1 MTPEDRERYVK
12 RGVKLAI
19 LGTFIFAIYLVERSI
34 GETETAAYKTLDDCL
49 KDSKFGPDDCKSS
62 FETARAE
69 HLKNA
74 PSYQNREDCEEEFG
88 NGRCEQ
94 TSSAHGAGAGHY
106 SPYQWGYLIGRAEK
120 SVKGVYYP
128 AVPASALYES
138 SHVPG
143 FVNADGWLVTNK
155 VGGFKMTYGN
165 GALISPDVRTTTL
178 ARSGFGTRHVSAS

>member
-1 MTPEDRERYVK
+1 MTPEDRYRYTK
-12 RGVKLAI
+12 GGVKLAI
-19 LGTFIFAIYLVERSI
+19 LGTFIFAIYLVERSM
-34 GETETAAYKTLDDCL
+34 GETETAAYRTLDECL

-88 NGRCEQ
+88 TGHCEQ
-94 TSSAHGAGAGHY
+94 TSSMHGAGGGHY
-106 SPYQWGYLIGRAEK
+106 VPYQSGYLIGQPEK
-120 SVKGVYYP
+120 DVNGVYYP

-138 SHVPG
+138 SHVSG
-143 FVNADGWLVTNK
+143 FVNAAGVLVTNK

-165 GALISPDVRTTTL
+165 GALVRPDATTTTL
-178 ARSGFGTRHVSAS
+178 ARSGFGTRHSSAS